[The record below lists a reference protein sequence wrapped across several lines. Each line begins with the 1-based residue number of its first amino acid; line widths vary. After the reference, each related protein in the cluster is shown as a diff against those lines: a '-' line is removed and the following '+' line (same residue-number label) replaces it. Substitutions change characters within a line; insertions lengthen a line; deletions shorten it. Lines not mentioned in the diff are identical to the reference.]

1 MLLAAEV
8 WHYYAAFPLVAL
20 AVGTIVA
27 LVIGYLRNV
36 TATRYPRR

>member
-20 AVGTIVA
+20 AVGTIIA
-27 LVIGYLRNV
+27 LVLGYLRNV
-36 TATRYPRR
+36 TGARYPKR